1 MLAVVF
7 VVDPQPVFIL
17 LPSNPSSVVEGR
29 NLVLQWIYNIG
40 GKSILGARFRNV
52 TGSTPINVAVR
63 SGNNNASVEAGYKN
77 QFRATISD
85 THATVMILAVPRTLD
100 GEKYQ
105 LAIVFD
111 DFSDLQSGEVKIS
124 VLCKY
129 IELKGYSFCSR
140 Y

>member
-17 LPSNPSSVVEGR
+17 QPSNPSSVVEGR

-52 TGSTPINVAVR
+52 TGSTRINVAVR
-63 SGNNNASVEAGYKN
+63 SGNNNASVEAGYEN

-85 THATVMILAVPRTLD
+85 THATLTILAVPRTLD
-100 GEKYQ
+100 EEKYE
-105 LAIVFD
+105 LAVVFD
-111 DFSDLQSGEVKIS
+111 DFTDFSSGEVKIS

-129 IELKGYSFCSR
+129 IELKGYL
-140 Y
+140 

>member
-7 VVDPQPVFIL
+7 VVDPQPVFNL
-17 LPSNPSSVVEGR
+17 QPSNPSSVVEGR
-29 NLVLQWIYNIG
+29 NLILQWVYNIG

-52 TGSTPINVAVR
+52 TGSTPTNVAVR
-63 SGNNNASVEAGYKN
+63 SGNNNASVESGYEN

-85 THATVMILAVPRTLD
+85 THATLMILAVSRALD

-105 LAIVFD
+105 LTIIFD
-111 DFSDLQSGEVKIS
+111 DFSDLESDEVQIS

-129 IELKGYSFCSR
+129 IELKGYL
-140 Y
+140 